1 MARDADL
8 PRHHLWN
15 RDGDSN
21 AYRRSHSA
29 RFMVTF
35 FKGTWRNSALFRAAL
50 RRTVRAAS
58 VVFLGRRAAR
68 YARELRP
75 HAPAR
80 ALRAHVSTRYAHA
93 RGTRFP
99 KMNAVGLLGLNERP
113 RCLVLTT
120 LTSRDATHPPKIIPE
135 AESTVASTT
144 AGARVRSQVSRCERL
159 CVSPRRY
166 CLSYSHIDPSSSHS
180 SFHNA
185 QLASMTSNDVLR
197 RASATSRSA
206 SCTST

>member
-1 MARDADL
+1 MRL
-8 PRHHLWN
+8 LRFLSEIYTFVRLCGCYKYP
-15 RDGDSN
+15 DS
-21 AYRRSHSA
+21 
-29 RFMVTF
+29 
-35 FKGTWRNSALFRAAL
+35 AAT
-50 RRTVRAAS
+50 R
-58 VVFLGRRAAR
+58 GRYTP
-68 YARELRP
+68 YAV
-75 HAPAR
+75 
-80 ALRAHVSTRYAHA
+80 RAHVSTRYAHA